1 MLQRDYILEIV
12 EQFVDG
18 VSAALRRALDGDAS
32 ACEDVESQV
41 AELLELDR
49 GTALALAPDSLVT
62 MMVLSGMGD
71 SVASYVCYA
80 LDRLSR
86 LYERAGEEDLAGL
99 RALQARAV
107 AEAFGSDPARP
118 PADLAALDPEPFAS
132 GRLARAWP
140 RRL

>member
-12 EQFVDG
+12 GQFVDG
-18 VSAALRRALDGDAS
+18 VGEALRQALGGDAG

-49 GTALALAPDSLVT
+49 ATALSLAPDSLVT

-71 SVASYVCYA
+71 TVAAYVCYA

-86 LYERAGEEDLAGL
+86 VYEARGEHDLAGL
-99 RALQARAV
+99 RRLQARAV
-107 AEAFGSDPARP
+107 AESFDCDPATP
-118 PADLAALDPEPFAS
+118 PAELSALDAELFS
-132 GRLARAWP
+132 
-140 RRL
+140 

>member
-12 EQFVDG
+12 GQFVDG
-18 VSAALRRALDGDAS
+18 VSEALRRALGGEAG

-49 GTALALAPDSLVT
+49 ATALSLAPDSLVT

-71 SVASYVCYA
+71 TVAAYVCYA

-86 LYERAGEEDLAGL
+86 VYEARGEGDLAGL
-99 RALQARAV
+99 RRLQASAV
-107 AEAFGSDPARP
+107 AESFDCDPAAV
-118 PADLAALDPEPFAS
+118 PAELSSLDAELFS
-132 GRLARAWP
+132 
-140 RRL
+140 

>member
-18 VSAALRRALDGDAS
+18 VSAALRRALDGDVS

-86 LYERAGEEDLAGL
+86 VYDRAGEEDLAGL
-99 RALQARAV
+99 RRLQARAV
-107 AEAFGSDPARP
+107 AESFGCDPARP
-118 PADLAALDPEPFAS
+118 PEGLANLDAELFA
-132 GRLARAWP
+132 
-140 RRL
+140 